1 MPNPNHNISMTEEES
16 NRREFF
22 RNSAVAAG
30 AVAVTAGLGISPEA
44 SAQNPKKAELEK
56 PLQLTA
62 SFDRRHAEKITKD
75 DVWLV
80 LDQLFEIAGCPTC
93 GLNGF
98 DIRLET
104 QSIFDLKT
112 NIPVN
117 VGLHHR

>member
-1 MPNPNHNISMTEEES
+1 MPNHDISMTEQES

-30 AVAVTAGLGISPEA
+30 AVAATASLGISPGA
-44 SAQNPKKAELEK
+44 SAQNPKNSELAK

-62 SFDRRHAEKITKD
+62 SFDRRHVEKITKD
-75 DVWLV
+75 DIWQV
-80 LDQLFEIAGCPTC
+80 LDQMFEIAGCPAC